1 MILELE
7 SIRWKNFNSYGE
19 MWTEIQ
25 LNRNPITVVVGKNG
39 YGKSTV
45 TDALSFNL
53 FGKPIRKSKKGN
65 LINRRNKKGLLTE
78 SFFKVDGESYSVR
91 RGVKPDV
98 FEIYKGDVL
107 LNQDA
112 SSRDYQKILESNI
125 IKMNFVTFTQSV
137 IVSKTLYTPF
147 MQLPS
152 PKRREYVENILRLQI
167 FSSMSKLHKGKV
179 DVLKDT
185 HDDAKYDYEKL
196 CIKYDE
202 SVKMIDVTKKML
214 EANSQEKTKM
224 INDQITAKQNVMTEL
239 VAEYKNYEKDLKTLD
254 NTIKSKYNT
263 NLNTLNK
270 LENKREDLTS
280 ELTKLESSDNKCTMC
295 GNAYSE
301 DHFENH
307 KKDIVEKIGKIDVA
321 VVTLKETVNKLQI
334 DLDQYNSDLES
345 NTKLESEMNTIKRVL
360 STHKGELNSLKN
372 ELSSIKVDT
381 TELDKMKEKLYNI
394 SHDKDNK
401 EQEYK
406 DLSKQLNYSNL
417 VTTMLK
423 DSGIKSTIIDK
434 SIPLINKLINKNL
447 SDFGFFVKFELDSE
461 FNETISVR
469 GFESASYSDF
479 SEGEKLRIDM
489 AILLAWRDIAMLQNA
504 MFCNVL
510 FLDEITDASM
520 DDEGTEIFGKMLQ
533 SLKDNNVFIITHKP
547 EKLDNIARTTITID
561 KKDGYS
567 YIKK

>member
-1 MILELE
+1 MFLELE
-7 SIRWKNFNSYGE
+7 KIRWKNFNSYGE
-19 MWTEIQ
+19 MWTEIS
-25 LNRNPITVVVGKNG
+25 LTRNPITVIVGKNG

-53 FGKPIRKSKKGN
+53 FGKPIRKNKKGN
-65 LINRRNKKGLLTE
+65 LVNRRNKKGLLTE
-78 SFFKVDGESYSVR
+78 SYFKVDGDEYMVR

-125 IKMNFVTFTQSV
+125 LKMNFVTFTQSV

-152 PKRREYVENILRLQI
+152 AKRREYVESILRLRI
-167 FSSMSKLHKGKV
+167 FSSMSKIHKGKF
-179 DVLKDT
+179 DELKDKFE
-185 HDDAKYDYEKL
+185 DAKYDFEKL
-196 CIKYDE
+196 TIKYDE
-202 SVKMIDVTKKML
+202 AVKMIDMTQKMI

-224 INDQITAKQNVMTEL
+224 INDQITAKQAVMNDL
-239 VAEYKNYEKDLKTLD
+239 VAEYKNYEKDKKELD
-254 NTIKSKYNT
+254 SSIKSKYNT

-270 LENKREDLTS
+270 LENKRDDLVS
-280 ELTKLESSDNKCTMC
+280 ELEKLNTSDNKCAMC
-295 GNAYSE
+295 GNTYSE

-307 KKDIVEKIGKIDVA
+307 KKEISEKIVKIDDA
-321 VVTLKETVNKLQI
+321 VVKLKETVESLQVE
-334 DLDQYNSDLES
+334 LDQYNNDLAE
-345 NTKLESEMNTIKRVL
+345 NNKIESEMNSIKRLL
-360 STHKGELNSLKN
+360 STHKGELDSLKT

-381 TELDKMKEKLYNI
+381 TELDKLQEKLYNI

-406 DLSKQLNYSNL
+406 DLSKQVNYSNL
-417 VTTMLK
+417 VTSMLK

-461 FNETISVR
+461 FNETIAVR
-469 GFESASYSDF
+469 GFESASYADF

-489 AILLAWRDIAMLQNA
+489 AILLAWRDIALLQNA

-520 DDEGTEIFGKMLQ
+520 DDEGTEIFAKMLQ

-547 EKLDNIARTTITID
+547 EKLDNIARTTITIE

-567 YIKK
+567 YIKN